1 MLLEELIEKA
11 FSDGY
16 EYALKEKI
24 FFLSSGGN
32 AFTGEDILK
41 ERRDSVLRYG
51 NGQKD
56 LKLAYVNKGSEL
68 DQKAAFKD
76 KYRELQRKGVKDS
89 NTLVSNAQKASHE
102 AYKNSRNIVDVKRKI
117 AKQKFNRTGLG
128 KFLKRI
134 K

>member
-32 AFTGEDILK
+32 AFTGKDIL
-41 ERRDSVLRYG
+41 EEMHDSIAKYG
-51 NGQKD
+51 KGQKD
-56 LKLAYVNKGSEL
+56 LKLAYVNRGSGL
-68 DQKAAFKD
+68 DQEAAFKN

-89 NTLVSNAQKASHE
+89 NTLVSNAQKASNE

-128 KFLKRI
+128 KLLKRF